1 MIIDHESCHSKFQ
14 FMMVIMVTL
23 VVPFTAIG
31 WHLYFKIFVRKVET
45 QTLTSIDLNPD
56 TIRHGSKSRN
66 LLAVSEKPETNYLWL
81 KCRKQPARME
91 DMEEYCSLDM
101 SCEIKMEMEENEET
115 EEVSHKLSDMTED
128 FTFEDLNHWQDRK
141 NFLDQRN
148 AITNEEIVN
157 HIFLA
162 PESKESIQ
170 SSIDDPELHVTFA
183 LPKIKKERSEDAA
196 EDSDIGN
203 YIHISVMELSVR
215 VSRRLQAK
223 KDSLNLQASEP
234 ESSLNLLVPE
244 PVLLKNV
251 SQNNVSGFTPNAIRY
266 RRHREK
272 LQADPEKFAAY
283 KEKDRKRSVVYR
295 QNITQEKRERAR
307 LLSNLRTQKCRQKK
321 KELGLPLNEKKVKP
335 ETRAAVLERREKERL
350 RKAAYRAKLS
360 PHKKAW
366 INRKRK
372 ERKQSNPE
380 SK

>member
-1 MIIDHESCHSKFQ
+1 M
-14 FMMVIMVTL
+14 
-23 VVPFTAIG
+23 
-31 WHLYFKIFVRKVET
+31 
-45 QTLTSIDLNPD
+45 
-56 TIRHGSKSRN
+56 
-66 LLAVSEKPETNYLWL
+66 SEKPETNYLWL

-203 YIHISVMELSVR
+203 YIHVR
-215 VSRRLQAK
+215 Q
-223 KDSLNLQASEP
+223 
-234 ESSLNLLVPE
+234 
-244 PVLLKNV
+244 
-251 SQNNVSGFTPNAIRY
+251 
-266 RRHREK
+266 
-272 LQADPEKFAAY
+272 
-283 KEKDRKRSVVYR
+283 
-295 QNITQEKRERAR
+295 
-307 LLSNLRTQKCRQKK
+307 LLSLY
-321 KELGLPLNEKKVKP
+321 LIFSVF
-335 ETRAAVLERREKERL
+335 
-350 RKAAYRAKLS
+350 
-360 PHKKAW
+360 
-366 INRKRK
+366 
-372 ERKQSNPE
+372 
-380 SK
+380 